1 MQQVAASWRSGGDG
15 VWCYMKAKGCAET
28 LGVAPAHARQGRRK
42 VSGTDKS
49 EGRLPAHP
57 SALSP
62 VLDGCVQKLIHK
74 IHQLGEH
81 S

>member
-1 MQQVAASWRSGGDG
+1 MGTVCGATMEGKR
-15 VWCYMKAKGCAET
+15 CAET
-28 LGVAPAHARQGRRK
+28 LGIAPAHARRGRRK
-42 VSGTDKS
+42 MSGTDKS
-49 EGRLPAHP
+49 EGRQPAHP
-57 SALSP
+57 SVLSP

>member
-1 MQQVAASWRSGGDG
+1 MAASWRSGGDG

-49 EGRLPAHP
+49 EGRLPARP